1 MVPSSPPL
9 LPNDIVKLA
18 DGMVEHVISRTLHV
32 QKAIGPLLFDID

>member
-9 LPNDIVKLA
+9 LPNDMVKSA
-18 DGMVEHVISRTLHV
+18 DGMVKHVISCSLQV